1 MARIGSLLV
10 NLLLEDASF
19 INGLK
24 RATKQHEQSMRSM
37 QRAADLAVVGM
48 KTLGAVAGS
57 VFSVQAI
64 QGALDYAGS
73 IGEISSALGVSTRE
87 LQVYRFAATQAN
99 LTNEEIEK
107 ALAKATLEIGRNN
120 DAFAKL
126 GIATKTASGEMK
138 TAGAILPELA
148 DALQKVESPAERSAA
163 LVEIF
168 GRTGQKLGPLL
179 EGGAAG
185 LAQFA
190 DEAERTGQ
198 VLSAKEIQEAD
209 KAADNIAKFQNVL
222 RVSVASA
229 VAANAE
235 AISGLATA
243 IGGLITKIGELA
255 RKATEAKRIQDA
267 MAAAR
272 GDEEMFFG
280 LVRKRG
286 GDADPARFQK
296 FLMANAVGDA
306 QGFGL
311 GAGSPAVVDPGG
323 GGGAAGGGAGRVR
336 AAARQAAKE
345 LSDATKR
352 MEQSAGGP
360 GILEGTGPLDEM
372 ANRLRE
378 IQQIAID
385 IPPIKPINLEALA
398 LAEDFTENL
407 VNGLGQA
414 IVFGRSIG
422 DALVASIQAAA
433 AQLITSGL
441 LRLLNGGGDG
451 GGGFIASAITAVG
464 SIFGGAR
471 ANGGPVSAGR
481 AYLVG
486 EKGPEILFPGMSGT
500 IASNRQSFGGT
511 VINVDAR
518 GAQDPAAVERAAF
531 TAFIAARQY
540 TDQSFEQSGRPRLA
554 RSAGAA

>member
-1 MARIGSLLV
+1 
-10 NLLLEDASF
+10 
-19 INGLK
+19 
-24 RATKQHEQSMRSM
+24 MR
-37 QRAADLAVVGM
+37 
-48 KTLGAVAGS
+48 
-57 VFSVQAI
+57 
-64 QGALDYAGS
+64 
-73 IGEISSALGVSTRE
+73 
-87 LQVYRFAATQAN
+87 
-99 LTNEEIEK
+99 
-107 ALAKATLEIGRNN
+107 
-120 DAFAKL
+120 
-126 GIATKTASGEMK
+126 
-138 TAGAILPELA
+138 
-148 DALQKVESPAERSAA
+148 
-163 LVEIF
+163 
-168 GRTGQKLGPLL
+168 
-179 EGGAAG
+179 
-185 LAQFA
+185 
-190 DEAERTGQ
+190 
-198 VLSAKEIQEAD
+198 
-209 KAADNIAKFQNVL
+209 
-222 RVSVASA
+222 
-229 VAANAE
+229 
-235 AISGLATA
+235 
-243 IGGLITKIGELA
+243 
-255 RKATEAKRIQDA
+255 
-267 MAAAR
+267 
-272 GDEEMFFG
+272 
-280 LVRKRG
+280 
-286 GDADPARFQK
+286 
-296 FLMANAVGDA
+296 
-306 QGFGL
+306 
-311 GAGSPAVVDPGG
+311 
-323 GGGAAGGGAGRVR
+323 
-336 AAARQAAKE
+336 
-345 LSDATKR
+345 R

-360 GILEGTGPLDEM
+360 GILEGTGSLDEM